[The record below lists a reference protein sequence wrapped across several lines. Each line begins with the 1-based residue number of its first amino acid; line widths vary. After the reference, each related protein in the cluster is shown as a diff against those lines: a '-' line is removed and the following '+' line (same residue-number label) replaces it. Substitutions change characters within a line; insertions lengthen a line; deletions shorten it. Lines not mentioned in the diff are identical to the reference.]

1 VEDAF
6 MDISKGT
13 RTALG
18 LVGAV
23 MLILTVV
30 AVSIAK
36 SDGIPPEAQLPLI
49 AIMGVATMLAVLTL
63 MALAFSSYNLADRG
77 QALGLPE
84 GSIRAVI
91 ALSLIIIFAV
101 VSIFLFSSLREME
114 GEQKCCLPPSAK
126 NDTAETSTAP
136 TMPNAASA
144 ATKTDTTASAATA
157 SAATAS
163 AATAS
168 PGTPATTTDTAGSV
182 IANMKALSDARAA
195 ESQKAAEESKGRDA
209 IAAAERKRRPAED
222 FARELLILLGTLI
235 TSVSSFYFGS
245 RAAASET
252 RTTAPKIDGITPP
265 SNVTTADVVV
275 PVTIR
280 GTGLLLVNAV
290 TLRSGTTDVSATDVV
305 SSESQVQCKLP
316 LTTAMKGKWDVVV
329 TTRDGGEAQLKAAF
343 EVT

>member
-36 SDGIPPEAQLPLI
+36 SDGMRAEAQLPLI

-84 GSIRAVI
+84 GSVRAVI

-101 VSIFLFSSLREME
+101 VSIFLFSSLRHME
-114 GEQKCCLPPSAK
+114 GEQECCLPPTAK
-126 NDTAETSTAP
+126 NDTAETSTGP
-136 TMPNAASA
+136 TKANAASA
-144 ATKTDTTASAATA
+144 ATKTDTTTSATTA

-163 AATAS
+163 A
-168 PGTPATTTDTAGSV
+168 GTSATTTDTAGSA

-245 RAAASET
+245 RAAATGT